1 MNDIIDVSLLK
12 GEAAL
17 DSVNEGIIE
26 CTCDEYHT
34 CQECYETIRKLEK
47 NNLIEKSSATI
58 KHKVIKE
65 LINKMAFL
73 LLKLSHF
80 VIESENNDNAI
91 KLLER
96 ISNIQ
101 MKILN
106 IIHKKNTW
114 YYWW

>member
-17 DSVNEGIIE
+17 DSV
-26 CTCDEYHT
+26 
-34 CQECYETIRKLEK
+34 RKLEK
-47 NNLIEKSSATI
+47 TNLIEESSATI